1 MANRYWVTGG
11 SGNWNAT
18 DTNNWSATSGGASG
32 ASVPTS
38 SDDVFFDAAS
48 GAGTATVTATA
59 NCANLDFT
67 GFTGTFA
74 GSSALNIFGDL
85 TLAAG
90 MTRTYTGSITFS
102 ATTTGKTLTF
112 NGITMDST
120 SSFNGVGGGWIVQ
133 DTWNNSA
140 KNIVVTR
147 GDVDYNGQTITCN
160 TFRGDGSNT
169 RTVTLGAA
177 TINCTAVSFSTT
189 TNLTFNSN
197 TSTINHTGTTGWDF
211 GGLTWYNVSIAPS
224 TPATTVAVTGANTF
238 NNFTYTG
245 GATKLAGI
253 TFAADQTISGGLTL
267 NGNSVTN
274 RILVA
279 SSVLGTTRTLT
290 AATVTSLT
298 NADFTDITG
307 AGAGSWTGTS
317 IADGGGNSGITFT
330 TPVTRYWVGNT
341 GNYDSTGEWSTSSGG
356 ATGASVPLIHDTVVF
371 DANSFS
377 SGTQT
382 CTINMPRVPTMD
394 FSGVDVAVGVTINAG
409 ATVSVFGGFSLQNT
423 GTLSQSNGLTF
434 AGRSSYTFHPGGKT
448 FTQSLTMA
456 TPSGTLTLAG
466 DYIGIDITHTDGTFT
481 TGGYAITLS
490 TNTNAFASSGTRT
503 RVLNLGASTIT
514 LSGTGNVW
522 AMTATGLTVNAGTSV
537 IKLTNSSATGKTFSG
552 AGFTYDTLWI
562 ATGSTGVTSVA
573 GGNTFATLKSDV
585 GRAVRFTAGS
595 TTTILTAAGFQ
606 LTGSSGNVVTIDTSS
621 AGSAATIS
629 VASGTVS
636 TDYVSLKDSTATGG
650 ASFYAG
656 ANSTNV
662 SGNTGWTFTAP
673 PMGGGNST
681 MLLMGI

>member
-1 MANRYWVTGG
+1 MANRYWVGG
-11 SGNWNAT
+11 TASWDGTASLKWAT
-18 DTNNWSATSGGASG
+18 TSGGAGG
-32 ASVPTS
+32 AAVPTS

-48 GAGTATVTATA
+48 GAVTVTVAATA
-59 NCANLDFT
+59 NCNNLDFT

-74 GSSALNIFGDL
+74 GSSALNVFGNF
-85 TLAAG
+85 TIVAG
-90 MTRTYTGSITFS
+90 MTRTYTGTITFS
-102 ATTTGKTLTF
+102 ATATGKTLTF
-112 NGITMDST
+112 NGVTMAST
-120 SSFNGVGGGWIVQ
+120 TSFNGSGGGWTLQ
-133 DTWNNSA
+133 DNWNNGTS
-140 KNIVVTR
+140 NIQVNT
-147 GDVDYNGQTITCN
+147 GAVDFNGKTITCG
-160 TFRGDGSNT
+160 TFRSDGSNT

-177 TINCTAVSFSTT
+177 TVNCTAISFSTT
-189 TNLTFNSN
+189 TNLTFNSG
-197 TSTINHTGTTGWDF
+197 TSTISHTGTGTWDF
-211 GGLTWYNVSIAPS
+211 GGLTWYNVSLAPS
-224 TPATTVAVTGANTF
+224 SAATTVAITGANTF

-245 GATKLAGI
+245 GASKLAGI
-253 TFAADQTISGGLTL
+253 TFAGNQTINGGLTL

-279 SSVLGTTRTLT
+279 SSVLGTARTLT

-298 NADFTDITG
+298 NADFKDITG

-394 FSGVDVAVGVTINAG
+394 FSGVDVAAGVTINAG

-423 GTLSQSNGLTF
+423 GTLSQSNALTF
-434 AGRSSYTFHPGGKT
+434 SGRSSFTFHPGGKT

-456 TPSGTLTLAG
+456 APSGTLTFSG
-466 DYIGIDITHTDGTFT
+466 DYTGVDISHTDGTLT
-481 TGGYAITLS
+481 LNGYAVTLS

-503 RVLNLGASTIT
+503 RVLNLNSSTIT
-514 LSGTGNVW
+514 LSGTGTIW
-522 AMTATGLTVNAGTSV
+522 AMAATGLTVNAGTSV
-537 IKLTNSSATGKTFSG
+537 IKFTNSSATAKTFSG

-585 GRAVRFTAGS
+585 GRAVRFTAGT

-629 VASGTVS
+629 VASGVVS

-650 ASFYAG
+650 ATFYAG

-662 SGNTGWTFTAP
+662 SGNTGWIFGAP
-673 PMGGGNST
+673 GGSGGT